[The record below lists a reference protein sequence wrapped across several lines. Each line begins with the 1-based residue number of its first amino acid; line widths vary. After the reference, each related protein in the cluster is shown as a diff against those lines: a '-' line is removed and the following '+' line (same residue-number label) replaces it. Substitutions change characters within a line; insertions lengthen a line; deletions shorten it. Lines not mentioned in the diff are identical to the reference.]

1 VHVLHRFGASFLD
14 FIENTRLG
22 SAAWRLARFGIFALG
37 VFVVSKVASGQFLS
51 FTFADILFMAI
62 TAVFFLLVFM
72 RWEIGIALILATT
85 SFIAYYDAM
94 PTLSLYHFIPEI
106 AVLEHLRLLIGQG
119 LILFLLALF
128 VTSLEARSMRERL
141 ATPMTP
147 AVLVF
152 LLVILIAS
160 IMALTFG
167 RVSLPKLVETSR
179 PYSFYLMFFVT
190 LLCVRGRR
198 ELRALLTTA
207 LVMASIVAILMFV
220 QFVAGD
226 RFKVFLGQS
235 VRVEQFGGFAG
246 RILPPGT
253 ELIWMTV
260 PFVIAR
266 IPIASKRVGRLLVA
280 VLGLLL
286 GGLLLTFTRSVWMGT
301 LLSMS
306 IMAILGRGAIRRGVL
321 RMFVALGGFVA
332 LLLVVLNL
340 VSTERENYMTPYV
353 KRFTSIFN
361 PDSYA
366 EGTSA
371 GARWEEISAAWPRIV
386 ENPWL
391 GLGPGTSY
399 MHTEAWDDY
408 SKTHYMRGVSY
419 IHNAYVLLLTQSG
432 ALGLITCMIMYVVF
446 FVRARKIFHSL
457 DSPED
462 RSIVM
467 AAIGGVASVMLA
479 SIMQPSLWY
488 PPAVPCIGILFG
500 LVELIRFL
508 RQRELGERQASDD
521 ARAVARLRRGG
532 SAGVQT
538 AARSAGA
545 SVGILPLRA
554 NKFR

>member
-1 VHVLHRFGASFLD
+1 MRVLHHFGASFLD
-14 FIENTRLG
+14 FIENTRVG
-22 SAAWRLARFGIFALG
+22 SSAWQLARVGIFALA
-37 VFVVSKVASGQFLS
+37 VLVASKVASGQFLS
-51 FTFADILFMAI
+51 FTLSDILFMAI
-62 TAVFFLLVFM
+62 TAVLFLLVFV
-72 RWEIGIALILATT
+72 RWEIGILLILAST

-106 AVLEHLRLLIGQG
+106 RILEHLRLLIGQG
-119 LILFLLALF
+119 LMLFLLALF
-128 VTSLEARSMRERL
+128 FTNLESRTARARL
-141 ATPMTP
+141 ATPMVV

-160 IMALTFG
+160 ILGLLFG
-167 RVSLPKLVETSR
+167 NVSLPKMVETAR

-198 ELRALLTTA
+198 ELRILLTTA
-207 LVMASIVAILMFV
+207 MVMACIVAILMFV

-260 PFVIAR
+260 PFVIAH
-266 IPIASKRVGRLLVA
+266 IPIASRRGGRVLIG

-286 GGLLLTFTRSVWMGT
+286 SALLLTFTRSVWMGT

-321 RMFVALGGFVA
+321 RMFVALGAFVA
-332 LLLVVLNL
+332 LLLVLLSL

-353 KRFTSIFN
+353 KRFSSIFN
-361 PDSYA
+361 PESYA
-366 EGTSA
+366 EGSSA
-371 GARWEEISAAWPRIV
+371 GARWEEISAAWPVIV
-386 ENPWL
+386 KNPWL
-391 GLGPGTSY
+391 GIGPGASY
-399 MHTEAWDDY
+399 NHVQAWDDY
-408 SKTHYMRGVSY
+408 SNTHYMRGVSY

-432 ALGLITCMIMYVVF
+432 VLGLVTCMVMYIVF
-446 FVRARKIFHSL
+446 FVRSRKIFHSL
-457 DSPED
+457 DSHED

-500 LVELIRFL
+500 LVELVRFL
-508 RQRELGERQASDD
+508 HDREKSERQASDHATVVRD
-521 ARAVARLRRGG
+521 RRVSLRR
-532 SAGVQT
+532 SSST
-538 AARSAGA
+538 AFGRTATSR
-545 SVGILPLRA
+545 
-554 NKFR
+554 